1 LFQDPSSATRVVEQ
15 LAGELAE
22 RDIARVSDV
31 IGLAHDLERSRR

>member
-1 LFQDPSSATRVVEQ
+1 VVEE

-22 RDIARVSDV
+22 RDIDRVSDV